1 MSETPMPP
9 VVIDPGPQPRLER
22 RGQNGLGTLLESG
35 RIAMDMLRMHKM
47 RSFLTML
54 GVIIGVMAVSM
65 IVLLQNGL
73 KAYIESEFS
82 ELSADTIFI
91 IYDPSRLGRGEGRG
105 RFTAIK
111 EEDRE
116 YILANADKVLNVTG
130 VVMVGGQQ
138 ARFGDKEV
146 SGVQVTGV
154 SQDYYGAVSRDLVA
168 GRLIDKND
176 VDNLANVGIISSQL
190 AEELMPGTDPLGKT
204 VVFSGISVTIVG
216 VVKEK
221 NQNLGPSNTKTME
234 MPVTTVQ
241 RKWQGGRS
249 YSYLLARS
257 KPDVK
262 VSEAMD
268 QIWELLMRRADNKP
282 VYRVDSSEALLGVFQ
297 SIIGGVGMV
306 LASVAAL
313 SLLVGGIGIMNIML
327 VSVTERTKEIGL
339 RMALGARRKVIL
351 TQFIIEAAFLSLVG
365 GLIGMSIAWGF
376 GLIITIITKAM
387 KVPSEAG
394 LAAPFPVGA
403 AFIAA
408 GFSAAIGMVFGFFP
422 AMNAAKLD
430 PIVALRKD

>member
-105 RFTAIK
+105 RFTEIK

-168 GRLIDKND
+168 GRLIEKND

-190 AEELMPGTDPLGKT
+190 ADELMPGTDPLGKT
-204 VVFSGISVTIVG
+204 VVFSGISVT
-216 VVKEK
+216 
-221 NQNLGPSNTKTME
+221 
-234 MPVTTVQ
+234 
-241 RKWQGGRS
+241 
-249 YSYLLARS
+249 
-257 KPDVK
+257 
-262 VSEAMD
+262 
-268 QIWELLMRRADNKP
+268 
-282 VYRVDSSEALLGVFQ
+282 
-297 SIIGGVGMV
+297 
-306 LASVAAL
+306 
-313 SLLVGGIGIMNIML
+313 
-327 VSVTERTKEIGL
+327 
-339 RMALGARRKVIL
+339 
-351 TQFIIEAAFLSLVG
+351 
-365 GLIGMSIAWGF
+365 
-376 GLIITIITKAM
+376 
-387 KVPSEAG
+387 
-394 LAAPFPVGA
+394 
-403 AFIAA
+403 
-408 GFSAAIGMVFGFFP
+408 
-422 AMNAAKLD
+422 
-430 PIVALRKD
+430 